1 MTMTL
6 LIAAL
11 FAAGAG
17 FAVATISATLRAYW
31 PAVCALRQAANY
43 LPEENELRVTTI
55 SLEVTRAAQVLR
67 GEFRRPDLA
76 ASGALRA
83 AA

>member
-1 MTMTL
+1 MTMSV

-11 FAAGAG
+11 FAAGAT
-17 FAVATISATLRAYW
+17 FAVATIAATLWAYW

-43 LPEENELRVTTI
+43 LGEENELRVTTI
-55 SLEVTRAAQVLR
+55 SLEVRSAAQVLR
-67 GEFRRPDLA
+67 PEFKRPDLA